1 MKKIA
6 LVAAL
11 AVVSFVRP
19 AHSDPITGNLA
30 IAGATTY
37 TSTGMQFSNPSVTLI
52 ATGNFLPL
60 IGHTEMLNSFNFGTA
75 AGATLF
81 ATVSPA
87 LSMNLESLTVISNTA
102 NFLNVV
108 GTAMFLEPGFDPTLY
123 EFTLT
128 ATRPDGV
135 SSYTLTAVPEAA
147 VVTSEPLTLFLVG
160 SGLLCLAGVKLYRRQ
175 RLGEA
180 A

>member
-6 LVAAL
+6 LGIAL
-11 AVVSFVRP
+11 ALVLARP
-19 AHSDPITGNLA
+19 AHGTSITGNLA
-30 IAGATTY
+30 IAGATAY
-37 TSTGMQFSNPSVTLI
+37 TSTGIQFSNPSVTLI

-60 IGHTEMLNSFNFGTA
+60 LTQTEMLNSFNFA
-75 AGATLF
+75 SAPGATLF
-81 ATVSPA
+81 TTVSPA
-87 LSMNLESLTVISNTA
+87 LAMNIQTLSVITNTGT
-102 NFLNVV
+102 FLNIA
-108 GTAMFLEPGFDPTLY
+108 GTALFMEPGFDPTLY

-135 SSYTLTAVPEAA
+135 SSYTLTAVPEAT

-175 RLGEA
+175 RLSGA